1 MSEKRKVALTGGIAT
16 GKSTVAAMFARRG
29 ALLLDADQ
37 AAREVVSPGTPCWS
51 RLRSLLDPVYFGARG
66 NLERRALRERIIR
79 DPVCRQEVSS
89 ILHPAIMEWMETR
102 WAEAL
107 ESRPGRPV
115 VFDIPLLFEADLH
128 SRFDVIILVYV
139 PAAVQ
144 VERLMARDGVSL
156 EEARETLA
164 MQLPIESKRAR
175 AHFLIDNSRDPEHT
189 RHQADTVFEAVFP
202 DFSRQGP
209 PPSSPSPASL

>member
-16 GKSTVAAMFARRG
+16 GKSTVAAMFAHRG

-37 AAREVVSPGTPCWS
+37 AARQVVSPGTPCWT
-51 RLRSLLDPVYFGARG
+51 RLRSLLDPSYFDARG
-66 NLERRALRERIIR
+66 ILQRRVLRERIIR
-79 DPVCRQEVSS
+79 DPVCRQEVNS
-89 ILHPAIMEWMETR
+89 ILHPAILEWMETR

-107 ESRPGRPV
+107 ESRPGRPI

-128 SRFDVIILVYV
+128 PRFDIIILVYV

-144 VERLMARDGVSL
+144 VERLMARDGVTF
-156 EEARETLA
+156 EEARETLG
-164 MQLPIESKRAR
+164 MQLPIESKRQR
-175 AHFLIDNSRDPEHT
+175 AHYLIDNSRDREHT
-189 RHQADTVFEAVFP
+189 RRRADTVFEAVFP
-202 DFSRQGP
+202 DFSRQR